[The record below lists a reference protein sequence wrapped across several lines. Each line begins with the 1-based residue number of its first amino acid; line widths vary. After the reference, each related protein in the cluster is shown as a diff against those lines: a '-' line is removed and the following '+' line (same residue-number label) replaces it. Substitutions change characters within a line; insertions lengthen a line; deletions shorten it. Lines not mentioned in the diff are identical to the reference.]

1 VTVATITASVCSA
14 MNEHGEPTLDQ
25 PRSPGPDKSDGMDQG
40 IRVLSYL
47 ISGVLVY
54 GFLGWLGDHYL
65 GTRFLLPIGI
75 LLGAGFGV
83 YVVIRRF
90 GRVDDEVI
98 AELSALHRKQAAGR
112 PSAIGARRP
121 ATGGGASPTDTTTR
135 TEEAR

>member
-1 VTVATITASVCSA
+1 
-14 MNEHGEPTLDQ
+14 
-25 PRSPGPDKSDGMDQG
+25 MDQG

-54 GFLGWLGDHYL
+54 GVIGWLGDHYL

-75 LLGAGFGV
+75 LLGAAFGV

-90 GRVDDEVI
+90 GRVDDATI

-112 PSAIGARRP
+112 PSANATSSP
-121 ATGGGASPTDTTTR
+121 AAERGESATNA
-135 TEEAR
+135 TEGER